1 MGTSAW
7 ARMIAAMRHVCQREW
22 EVYYSED
29 SVGDNARRLTGA
41 EVVKSNDSVLN
52 HALVCDASA

>member
-1 MGTSAW
+1 
-7 ARMIAAMRHVCQREW
+7 MIAAMRHVCQREW
-22 EVYYSED
+22 EVCYSED